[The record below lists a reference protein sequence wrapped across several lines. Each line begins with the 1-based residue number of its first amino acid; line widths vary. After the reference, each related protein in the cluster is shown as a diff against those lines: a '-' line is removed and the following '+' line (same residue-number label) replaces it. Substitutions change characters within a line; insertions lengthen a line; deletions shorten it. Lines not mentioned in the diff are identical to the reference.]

1 MTHAHAHAH
10 ARVRFAAAPLVALLA
25 IVVGCNAGAFSGLED
40 DLDGGPDPRDEA
52 DDCVPIGVDAGPDA
66 GVECLPGV
74 GAAEAC
80 AQLVA
85 QTCGAVCT
93 QSPGCAAATLLQEYE
108 PERCAEALADSQTFP
123 TCELGDCD
131 TLVNKVCGARD
142 DDAAG
147 DDTRPCFDAPGC
159 APSLELQSRAAD
171 PEASQDDREAAASE
185 CLQALEDD
193 VIFAACTE

>member
-1 MTHAHAHAH
+1 MTHAHAH
-10 ARVRFAAAPLVALLA
+10 VRLAAAPLVALLA
-25 IVVGCNAGAFSGLED
+25 IVAGCTAGAFNGIED
-40 DLDGGPDPRDEA
+40 DLDGGPDPFDGEA
-52 DDCVPIGVDAGPDA
+52 EDCVPIGIDAGPDA
-66 GVECLPGV
+66 GAECPPGV

-80 AQLVA
+80 EQLVA

-108 PERCAEALADSQTFP
+108 PERCAQALADSQTFP

-131 TLVNKVCGARD
+131 TLVNKVCGARG
-142 DDAAG
+142 DDAVG
-147 DDTRPCFDAPGC
+147 DETRPCFDAPGC

-171 PEASQDDREAAASE
+171 PKASQDDREAAASE